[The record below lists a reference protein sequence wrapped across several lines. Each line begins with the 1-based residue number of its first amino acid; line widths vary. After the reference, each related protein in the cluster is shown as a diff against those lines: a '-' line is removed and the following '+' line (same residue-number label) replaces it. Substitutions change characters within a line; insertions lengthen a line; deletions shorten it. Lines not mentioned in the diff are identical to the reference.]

1 MNDDSN
7 DSIDPRL
14 DAEDPN
20 LPPDFSV
27 LAGDALYHAYD
38 LIRLVLVRFWTPL
51 QLAALPFIR
60 QARRLEL
67 LDWVRP
73 VELLLRRMIF
83 IEARRL
89 APTLPPPAPS
99 AASRRREPQPHR
111 PFDRDR
117 PETWR
122 CSFHALPL
130 KAPRRRRR
138 WRPYDPVKPRESQR
152 TYDTRPLALRLEAA
166 IRVIANPLP
175 LIRRLARR
183 MRRAGIPTPDQLAT
197 PPRCRVPTALRTL
210 NPLAR
215 EIGIPPQA
223 YDDS

>member
-1 MNDDSN
+1 MN

-14 DAEDPN
+14 DAEDPV
-20 LPPDFSV
+20 LPPSFSV

-67 LDWVRP
+67 IDWVRP

-83 IEARRL
+83 LEARAL
-89 APTLPPPAPS
+89 ASTLPPPAPR
-99 AASRRREPQPHR
+99 AASRKRAPRPHH

-117 PETWR
+117 PQTWR
-122 CSFHALPL
+122 CTFRTLPL
-130 KAPRRRRR
+130 KASRGR
-138 WRPYDPVKPRESQR
+138 WRYRPYDPADPRTSQH
-152 TYDTRPLALRLEAA
+152 THDTRPLAIRLEAA
-166 IRVIANPLP
+166 IRVIANPMP
-175 LIRRLARR
+175 LIRRLAAR
-183 MRRAGIPTPDQLAT
+183 MRRTGVPAPDQLAAA
-197 PPRCRVPTALRTL
+197 PRCRVPSALQTL

-215 EIGIPPQA
+215 EIGIAPQA

>member
-1 MNDDSN
+1 MN

-14 DAEDPN
+14 DAEDPV
-20 LPPDFSV
+20 LPPSFSV
-27 LAGDALYHAYD
+27 LAGDALYHAFD
-38 LIRLVLVRFWTPL
+38 LLKLVLVRFWTPL

-83 IEARRL
+83 LEARAL
-89 APTLPPPAPS
+89 AATLPPPQPPAQ
-99 AASRRREPQPHR
+99 SRKREPQPWR

-117 PETWR
+117 PQTWR
-122 CSFHALPL
+122 CSFRALPL
-130 KAPRRRRR
+130 KAKPGRWR
-138 WRPYDPVKPRESQR
+138 WRPYTPGNPRESQR
-152 TYDTRPLALRLEAA
+152 THDTQPLAIRLEAA
-166 IRVIANPLP
+166 IRVIANPMP
-175 LIRRLARR
+175 LIRRLAAR
-183 MRRAGIPTPDQLAT
+183 MRRTGAPAPDQLAT
-197 PPRCRVPTALRTL
+197 TPRCRVPSALQTL

-215 EIGIPPQA
+215 EIGVAPQA